1 MSTGS
6 TLDRPCVGSALD
18 SVSTMTTLLVV
29 HHTPSESLQRLAEAV
44 VAGAGDEAIEGV
56 RVLTRPALAPDAEEL
71 RSADAVALITP
82 ANFGYMSGAMKH
94 YLDTV
99 FLDVG
104 GALGED
110 GGAASGSGGPKGPP
124 FGLVV
129 HGRYDTT
136 GAERSVLS
144 IVSALGWRKSAEV
157 LSVLGEVEEE
167 HLSAAYDLGATLAV
181 LTLEG

>member
-1 MSTGS
+1 MS
-6 TLDRPCVGSALD
+6 
-18 SVSTMTTLLVV
+18 TLLVV
-29 HHTPSESLQRLAEAV
+29 HHSPTESLQRLAEAV

-56 RVLTRPALAPDAEEL
+56 RVLTRPALQPDAEEL
-71 RSADAVALITP
+71 LWADAVALITP

-99 FLDVG
+99 FLEAG

-110 GGAASGSGGPKGPP
+110 GGAARAGAPKGPP

-136 GAERSVLS
+136 GAVRSVLS
-144 IVSALGWRKSAEV
+144 IVSALGWRQSTEV
-157 LSVLGEVEEE
+157 LSVLGEVGEGDV
-167 HLSAAYDLGATLAV
+167 SAAYDLGATLAV

>member
-1 MSTGS
+1 
-6 TLDRPCVGSALD
+6 
-18 SVSTMTTLLVV
+18 MTTILVV
-29 HHTPSESLQRLAEAV
+29 HHSPTESLQRLAEAV

-56 RVLTRPALAPDAEEL
+56 RVLTRPALQPDAEEL
-71 RSADAVALITP
+71 RSADAVVLITP

-99 FLDVG
+99 FLEVG
-104 GALGED
+104 GALSDD
-110 GGAASGSGGPKGPP
+110 GSASGDAPPKGPP
-124 FGLVV
+124 FGLLV

-144 IVSALGWRKSAEV
+144 IVRALGWQQSAEV
-157 LSVLGEVEEE
+157 LSVLGDVGEE
-167 HLSAAYDLGATLAV
+167 HLSAAYELGATLAV